1 MRQRGRKS
9 TESLL
14 VVPSAFPQRPDPP
27 KELSPDQ
34 ADLWRGYVG
43 DMPADW
49 FTSET
54 WPLRATLFIVVIGK
68 SLAAFLIVIP
78 SVIPSQPR

>member
-1 MRQRGRKS
+1 MKQRGRKS
-9 TESLL
+9 SESLL
-14 VVPSAFPQRPDPP
+14 VVPAVLPQRPDPP
-27 KELSPDQ
+27 AELSPDQ
-34 ADLWRGYVG
+34 GDIWRGYVS

-54 WPLRATLFIVVIGK
+54 WPLLATLFIVVIGK
-68 SLAAFLIVIP
+68 SLAAFLFAIP